1 MPFALSSNRSS
12 TNFHRIDDCRK
23 ANCRLKDVHYK
34 RTEKGAQRRMIPL
47 TLEQCIARGLI
58 YPCDTC
64 YTDKLERT
72 DLEMKIKDIQGE
84 LKKRFATSRPPKSTA
99 PAL

>member
-12 TNFHRIDDCRK
+12 TNFHRIDD
-23 ANCRLKDVHYK
+23 
-34 RTEKGAQRRMIPL
+34 KGAQRRMIPL